1 MNQGLLAV
9 LEQNEAM
16 LADGYDNCVIGC
28 DYAGRAV
35 YSIPAILRELVS
47 EGMSPED
54 AQEYF
59 EFNIAGAYVGE
70 MTPVFAYD
78 EWSDEAN

>member
-1 MNQGLLAV
+1 
-9 LEQNEAM
+9 M